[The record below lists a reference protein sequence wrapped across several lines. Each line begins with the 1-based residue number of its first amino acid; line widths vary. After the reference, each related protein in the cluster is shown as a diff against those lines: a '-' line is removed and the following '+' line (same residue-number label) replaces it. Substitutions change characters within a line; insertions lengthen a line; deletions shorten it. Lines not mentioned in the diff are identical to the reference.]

1 MMLAVKLAVKQLI
14 KERDEEVCDLV
25 AEEAE
30 DAALIKIMDGIPNSP
45 AVSREKVFKTLRS
58 ER

>member
-1 MMLAVKLAVKQLI
+1 MMLAVKQLI